1 MPTTVLERIE
11 AGEKQIADIFSDN
24 YAFTIPP
31 YQQRCCMDRGG
42 DGIRSF
48 PSGGV
53 RHVSIA
59 KSEYLRW
66 PPRDV
71 RRGALHTL

>member
-1 MPTTVLERIE
+1 MSVPMEPINPCICRN
-11 AGEKQIADIFSDN
+11 ASR
-24 YAFTIPP
+24 YAV
-31 YQQRCCMDRGG
+31 
-42 DGIRSF
+42 RS
-48 PSGGV
+48 V

-71 RRGALHTL
+71 RRGAPTRHVGMSLESVSMARLHNDHVEARLP